1 MNNIVSA
8 SSYVVTF
15 VLCMHYR
22 FQYTQK
28 YACTLDT
35 KLTLNGN
42 RNSEQLLLLVC
53 SVQISLCANVLPF
66 WFQHHCLNCCHGL
79 YSCILEYLFTVL

>member
-22 FQYTQK
+22 FQHTQK
-28 YACTLDT
+28 YACTVDT
-35 KLTLNGN
+35 KIDA
-42 RNSEQLLLLVC
+42 QWKPK
-53 SVQISLCANVLPF
+53 Q
-66 WFQHHCLNCCHGL
+66 
-79 YSCILEYLFTVL
+79 

>member
-28 YACTLDT
+28 YACTVDT
-35 KLTLNGN
+35 KIGA
-42 RNSEQLLLLVC
+42 QWKPK
-53 SVQISLCANVLPF
+53 Q
-66 WFQHHCLNCCHGL
+66 
-79 YSCILEYLFTVL
+79 